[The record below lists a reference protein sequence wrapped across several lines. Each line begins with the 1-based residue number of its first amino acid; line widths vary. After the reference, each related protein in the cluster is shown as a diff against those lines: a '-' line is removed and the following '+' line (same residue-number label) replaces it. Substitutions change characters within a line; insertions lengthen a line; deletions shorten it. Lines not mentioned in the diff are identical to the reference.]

1 MLKDIGS
8 ILGGAAFENF
18 SEKLLWAPENFGSG
32 NKYLAGNFR

>member
-18 SEKLLWAPENFGSG
+18 SRKIVMG
-32 NKYLAGNFR
+32 AGKFRFRE